1 MTPTILSDE
10 RERILEFTRRLPSM
24 SHWMFLLAPKP
35 ETGHMQTLLLK
46 HWWPTHEVKTS
57 PLSNLLLVQQGWVEM
72 ILRMIQ
78 CPCYLPW
85 RLPGAKPTLCLT
97 SVLST
102 THSPFC
108 HGEMIIILEE
118 MTCSIHCQK
127 PLCYHPFLVCPLFV
141 CVHVSLCLSVSC
153 LLLLYGYG
161 SCDGQAVSGHSEGTS
176 PA

>member
-72 ILRMIQ
+72 ILRKIQ

-85 RLPGAKPTLCLT
+85 RLPGCQAHSVPDICAVNHPLTFLSWRDDNNSGRDDMLHSLPEAPVLPPLFSVSSVCVCPCVPVSVCL
-97 SVLST
+97 LST
-102 THSPFC
+102 LTLW
-108 HGEMIIILEE
+108 EL
-118 MTCSIHCQK
+118 
-127 PLCYHPFLVCPLFV
+127 
-141 CVHVSLCLSVSC
+141 
-153 LLLLYGYG
+153 
-161 SCDGQAVSGHSEGTS
+161 
-176 PA
+176 